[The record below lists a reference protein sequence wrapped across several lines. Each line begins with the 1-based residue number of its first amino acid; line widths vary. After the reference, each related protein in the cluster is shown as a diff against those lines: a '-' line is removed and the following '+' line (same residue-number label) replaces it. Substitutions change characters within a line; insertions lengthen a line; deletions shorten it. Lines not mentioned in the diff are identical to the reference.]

1 MCWSGRFFGWVPL
14 GRRSKATSRRIPLLA
29 RSVSIRVTE
38 PVLREVERI
47 VFEEGYTNIGDYVRN
62 LIRKDFK
69 ERGIRI
75 KMEEESEKQE
85 GEG

>member
-1 MCWSGRFFGWVPL
+1 L

-69 ERGIRI
+69 ERGIQIR
-75 KMEEESEKQE
+75 MVREESEKQE
-85 GEG
+85 EGEG